1 MPVSRSLLKITNPLA
16 EIAPIQPRNAAHT
29 RELAVLQDGGFQPPR
44 LLAFSPDSST
54 LACSTLD
61 SLIMWDMEKQRKRFE
76 RKIAALSMAFSPNGA
91 TLVVSGREIA
101 FLDARTGEQT
111 ATLKGHRDG
120 TTGIAFSPDGRLLA
134 TGGMDGMV
142 RVGDLTT
149 KKLVRTLEH
158 QAQVRGVAFS
168 PDGETV
174 ATVAW
179 GEPQAPRGIY
189 LWNVRTGNKIN
200 MMKCQTE
207 KNLAFS
213 PDGLVLAVDGTLYN
227 AQTLQILHDFKERYV
242 AFSPDTKL
250 VASCR
255 SDFTTIGLWEIETG
269 NKLAVLKGHTEGIWC
284 VAFSPD
290 GKLLASGSGKIDMKA
305 LLQAD
310 EKAANGDKS
319 VRVWGIPLDDPD
331 ETKPLQTTTKH
342 LKRLYPE

>member
-16 EIAPIQPRNAAHT
+16 EIAPVKPENAAHT
-29 RELAVLQDGGFQPPR
+29 RELAVLQDGAFQPPR
-44 LLAFSPDSST
+44 MLAFSPDSKT

-61 SLIMWDMEKQRKRFE
+61 SLTMWDMETQRKRFE
-76 RKIAALSMAFSPNGA
+76 RKTAALSMAFSPDGR
-91 TLVVSGREIA
+91 TLVASGRELA

-168 PDGETV
+168 PDGETI

-179 GEPQAPRGIY
+179 GELQAPRGIY
-189 LWNVRTGNKIN
+189 LWNLRTGEKTN
-200 MMKCQTE
+200 MTKCQTE

-213 PDGLVLAVDGTLYN
+213 PDGRILAVDGILYSVD
-227 AQTLQILHDFKERYV
+227 TLQILHDFKERFV
-242 AFSPDTKL
+242 AFSPDSKL
-250 VASCR
+250 IASCR
-255 SDFTTIGLWEIETG
+255 SDFTTVGLWEIATG

-284 VAFSPD
+284 VAFSGD

-310 EKAANGDKS
+310 ESAANGDKS
-319 VRVWGIPLDDPD
+319 VRLWGIPLDDPD

-342 LKRLYPE
+342 LKRLYPQ

>member
-16 EIAPIQPRNAAHT
+16 EIALIKSENAAHI

-44 LLAFSPDSST
+44 VLAFSPDSKT

-61 SLIMWDMEKQRKRFE
+61 SLILWDMEKQRKRFE
-76 RKIAALSMAFSPNGA
+76 RKIAALSLAFSPDGK
-91 TLVVSGREIA
+91 TLVVSGRELS
-101 FLDARTGEQT
+101 FLNARTGEQT

-149 KKLVRTLEH
+149 KKLIRTFEH

-168 PDGETV
+168 PDGETI

-179 GEPQAPRGIY
+179 GELQAPRGIY
-189 LWNVRTGNKIN
+189 LWNLHTGDKIN
-200 MMKCQTE
+200 MTKCQTE

-213 PDGLVLAVDGTLYN
+213 PDGRILAVDGTLYSVD
-227 AQTLQILHDFKERYV
+227 TMQILHDFKERYV
-242 AFSPDTKL
+242 AFSPDSKL
-250 VASCR
+250 IASCR
-255 SDFTTIGLWEIETG
+255 SDFTTVGLWEIATG
-269 NKLAVLKGHTEGIWC
+269 NKLAVLKGHTEAIWC
-284 VAFSPD
+284 VAFSGD

-310 EKAANGDKS
+310 DAAANGDKS
-319 VRVWGIPLDDPD
+319 VRLWGIPIDDPD

-342 LKRLYPE
+342 LKRLYPQ

>member
-16 EIAPIQPRNAAHT
+16 EIAPIKPENGAHI

-44 LLAFSPDSST
+44 VLAFSPDCKT

-61 SLIMWDMEKQRKRFE
+61 SLIVWDVEKQRKQFE
-76 RKIAALSMAFSPNGA
+76 RKIAALSMAFSPDGA
-91 TLVVSGREIA
+91 TLVVSGREIS
-101 FLDARTGEQT
+101 FLDARNGET
-111 ATLKGHRDG
+111 KATLKGHRDG

-142 RVGDLTT
+142 RVGDLAT

-168 PDGETV
+168 PDGETM

-179 GEPQAPRGIY
+179 GDPQAPRGIY
-189 LWNVRTGNKIN
+189 LWNFRTGDKIN
-200 MMKCQTE
+200 MIKCQTE
-207 KNLAFS
+207 KNLSFS
-213 PDGLVLAVDGTLYN
+213 PDGRVLAVDGTLYH
-227 AQTLQILHDFKERYV
+227 ADSLQVLHDFKERYV
-242 AFSPDTKL
+242 AFSPDSKL

-255 SDFTTIGLWEIETG
+255 SDFTTVGLWDIATG

-310 EKAANGDKS
+310 ESVANGDKS
-319 VRVWGIPLDDPD
+319 VRLWGIPKNDPD
-331 ETKPLQTTTKH
+331 ETKPLQTTTKI
-342 LKRLYPE
+342 LKRLYPQ